1 MSDFILLT
9 NDEVLEHHG
18 ILGQKWGIRRYQNKD
33 GSLTDAGRQKYT
45 KFDSNEYK
53 QQRKG
58 ELEKEGIKG
67 LKQKIQVNNESYLL
81 SKSDKLA
88 YKSLIKQENLQQ
100 KIKDASELG
109 DSKQFNKLLKKWVNY
124 QRDLRFDEILQD
136 KDKIEPLAKAY
147 VKASAGSTLGG
158 LLGGFIGASI
168 YAMVFGG
175 DYMGQVTENS
185 INARTKAEKD
195 AEEYKKQFK

>member
-1 MSDFILLT
+1 MDYVAIT
-9 NDEVLEHHG
+9 TDDYLEHHG

-33 GSLTDAGRQKYT
+33 GSLTAAGRQKYT

-53 QQRKG
+53 QQRKE

-147 VKASAGSTLGG
+147 VKANAGSTLGG

-185 INARTKAEKD
+185 INARMKAEKD